1 MAIPKIKIENRY
13 INRTSLSAA
22 REIETKIIAKY
33 SIKLINFL
41 LTPITVIA
49 VPPISAPIP
58 SREVKMPI

>member
-1 MAIPKIKIENRY
+1 VAIPTIKIENRN
-13 INRTSLSAA
+13 INRPALREA

-33 SIKLINFL
+33 SIKLNNFR

-58 SREVKMPI
+58 